1 MKKSQLTTLPKFFDR
16 YINLAEDVELVDGLI
31 ASLTMYDQYLDDL
44 ERVADKRY
52 APGKWTPKDIIQHII
67 DNERIMAYRALRIA
81 RNDKTALPG
90 YEENLLA
97 ENTHANSR
105 SIVDLLI
112 EFKIVRQSNIILFH
126 NFNDEMLVRS
136 ALCNNIETTPLSL
149 GFVLT
154 GHQVHHLNVLKEKYF
169 VL

>member
-1 MKKSQLTTLPKFFDR
+1 MKKSQITTLPNYYDR
-16 YINLAEDVELVDGLI
+16 YINLADDVELVDGLI
-31 ASLTMYDQYLDDL
+31 ASLTLYDHYLDDL

-52 APGKWTPKDIIQHII
+52 AAGKWTPKDIIQHII

-81 RNDKTALPG
+81 RNDNTPLPG
-90 YEENLLA
+90 YEEDLYAGNS
-97 ENTHANSR
+97 NANNR

-126 NFNDEMLVRS
+126 NFDDQMLIRS
-136 ALCNNIETTPLSL
+136 TLCNNIDSTPLSI
-149 GFVLT
+149 GFVLI
-154 GHQVHHLNVLKEKYF
+154 GHQIHHLNVLKEKYF